1 LLPALAE
8 LSAALAEQSARH
20 MHLLKTGRTHMMDAT
35 PVTFGQE
42 LSAFVAQL
50 GYAEQAIRST
60 LPAVYELAQG
70 GTAVGTGLNAPHGF
84 AEAMAAEL
92 AALAG
97 LPFVSAPNK
106 FAALAGHEP
115 LRSEEHTSELQS
127 RE

>member
-1 LLPALAE
+1 
-8 LSAALAEQSARH
+8 
-20 MHLLKTGRTHMMDAT
+20 MMDAT
-35 PVTFGQE
+35 PITFGQE

-50 GYAEQAIRST
+50 DYAERAIRNA
-60 LPAVYELAQG
+60 LPAVYQLAQG

-115 LRSEEHTSELQS
+115 LVALSGALKTLAVALMKIANDLRLLGSGPVVAW
-127 RE
+127 RK